1 MQQKIS
7 LFLIDLALILLTVSA
22 KPFYFYQKIPRVIHK
37 IEIKIKGNS
46 TVGKYTCATY
56 FVQKRYPKS
65 RSIRKEHHQS
75 YHPND

>member
-37 IEIKIKGNS
+37 IEIKIHCCPIK
-46 TVGKYTCATY
+46 
-56 FVQKRYPKS
+56 
-65 RSIRKEHHQS
+65 KEAKLMAS
-75 YHPND
+75 KIIVI